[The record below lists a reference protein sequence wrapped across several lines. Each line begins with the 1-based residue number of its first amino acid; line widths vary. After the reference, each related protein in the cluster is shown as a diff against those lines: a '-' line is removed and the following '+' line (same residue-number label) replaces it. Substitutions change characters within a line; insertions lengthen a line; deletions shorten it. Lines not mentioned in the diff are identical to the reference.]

1 MIALLNWR
9 LILLG
14 VAVAAAIGGVTW
26 GVWAIRDSGRQA
38 ERLRQERA
46 AAQAE
51 RDATRATIPLD
62 RCPLGKWNR
71 ELGRC
76 ES

>member
-1 MIALLNWR
+1 MMALLNWR
-9 LILLG
+9 LLFLGGLVTSGLIL
-14 VAVAAAIGGVTW
+14 VTW
-26 GVWAIRDSGRQA
+26 GVWAIRDSGRQE

-62 RCPLGKWNR
+62 KCPLGKWNR
-71 ELGRC
+71 ESGRC
-76 ES
+76 EP